1 MDYLSLPK
9 KEYIVKRERYDYGPF
24 PAAYYYSDWV
34 TDRARKLFGARI
46 GAGIQVSVG
55 SYQGGK
61 ERALMATVSD
71 WRKLV
76 ASIVKKISQNPDF
89 VRGLHTRSRSIVK
102 KWSGFLDEIE
112 SGAKKLTTPSKIIET
127 HRRWIFYYTEFSFWN
142 CLLWFAGADG
152 ALEFVRK
159 IIMDRYK
166 VTEHEFHILTTPRDS
181 SYVFTEECEL
191 LSVSTK
197 VNFRAPL
204 KRQLLSVRRALSD
217 HAKRWQFVPWDYIG
231 PEVWDVEKMFSK
243 LLELVKSGRE
253 AKKLLVE
260 RSAYSRL
267 LADTQERLAKR
278 YGITGEHQRLI
289 SDIQTITHMQDE
301 KKEICTRA
309 QCVLH
314 RYIFTAIAER
324 LCLEPVLCSKFSERE
339 LWRALKSGSGKT
351 LKKVLPERLA
361 AICTVTDAKGI
372 HVFSGERA
380 AKFYKKFS
388 ESASDAKE
396 FRGKTVS
403 LGMARGRARVLKNP
417 ADMGKVEKGDILVT
431 TMTTPDYLPAMK
443 KAAAI
448 VTEEGGLTSHAA
460 IISRELHIPCIVGVK
475 GAIQVFKDGDV
486 LEVDAERG
494 VVSILKKA
502 NEK

>member
-9 KEYIVKRERYDYGPF
+9 KEYMVKRERYDYGPF

-34 TDRARKLFGARI
+34 TERARKLFGACF

-55 SYQGGK
+55 AYQGGK
-61 ERALMATVSD
+61 ERAIMATASD
-71 WRKLV
+71 WRKLA
-76 ASIVKKISQNPDF
+76 ASIVEKISQNSDF
-89 VRGLHTRSRSIVK
+89 VRGLQIRSRSIAGE
-102 KWSGFLDEIE
+102 WSGFLDEIE

-159 IIMDRYK
+159 IIMGRYK
-166 VTEHEFHILTTPRDS
+166 VTENEFHVLTTPRDP
-181 SYVFTEECEL
+181 SYVFTEECVL
-191 LSVSTK
+191 LSIGTK
-197 VNFRAPL
+197 VNFRASL
-204 KRQLLSVRRALSD
+204 KRQPVSVLRALSA
-217 HAKRWQFVPWDYIG
+217 HAKRWQFIPWDYIG
-231 PEVWDVEKMFSK
+231 PDVWDAEKMFSR
-243 LLELVKSGRE
+243 LLELVKSGHE
-253 AKKLLVE
+253 ARKLLAE

-267 LADTQERLAKR
+267 LADTQEGLAKR
-278 YGITGEHQRLI
+278 YGITKEHQRLI

-309 QCVLH
+309 QCILH
-314 RYIFTAIAER
+314 RYIFKAIAER

-339 LWRALKSGSGKT
+339 LWRALKAGSGKT
-351 LKKVLPERLA
+351 LKKVLPERFA
-361 AICTVTDAKGI
+361 AVCTVTDAKGI

-388 ESASDAKE
+388 ERASNAKE

-403 LGMARGRARVLKNP
+403 LGMARGRARVLKTP
-417 ADMGKVEKGDILVT
+417 ADMGKMEKGDILIT

-460 IISRELHIPCIVGVK
+460 IISRELKIPCIVGVK
-475 GAIQVFKDGDV
+475 GATQVFKDDDV
-486 LEVDAERG
+486 VEVNADKG
-494 VVSILKKA
+494 IVKKI
-502 NEK
+502 K